1 MILLS
6 PESSDVHKL
15 TFLTCVATGCLHTH
29 STVKTRSLGRA
40 LGKQSQVINK
50 CLQVK
55 DIR

>member
-29 STVKTRSLGRA
+29 STVKTRSSRA